1 MRVGILGAGRWGQAL
16 GRLAIAAGNKPLL
29 AYRERRPPHILPSTP
44 HAEEVSETCELLI
57 VATSAAQVRSAIGL
71 AKPTG
76 HNRVVVAGRGV
87 DPQSGEWLT
96 DVVLDSCDSL
106 RVGALA
112 GPAPVDEILN
122 GGLCAGVVASAYDE
136 VRQLTTAALHSSRY
150 RVYESTD
157 LAGVQVAGAAV
168 PVLAML
174 VGLAT
179 RLGGAG
185 VGLHAL
191 VVARGIEEMA
201 RLTRALGGKG
211 ATMAGLA
218 GLGDLV
224 AVQGVASHPYHQA
237 GANLAAPDSARSD
250 ALGAG
255 PLHLARA
262 LLSQAARVQVE
273 LPLTE
278 ALVAIAAGKI
288 DPLEAVGN
296 LMTRDAVSETN

>member
-16 GRLAIAAGNKPLL
+16 GRLAKAAGNQPLL
-29 AYRERRPPHILPSTP
+29 AYRERRPPHILPSTRD
-44 HAEEVSETCELLI
+44 AEEVSATCELLL
-57 VATSAAQVRSAIGL
+57 VATSAAEVRSAIRL
-71 AKPTG
+71 AKPGG

-87 DPQSGEWLT
+87 DPASGQWLT
-96 DVVLDSCDSL
+96 DVVLDSSEAL

-122 GGLCAGVVASAYDE
+122 GGLCAGVVASSFDE
-136 VRQLTTAALHSSRY
+136 VRQLTTRALHSSRY

-157 LAGVQVAGAAV
+157 VAGVQVAGAAV

-201 RLTRALGGKG
+201 RLTRALGGKQ
-211 ATMAGLA
+211 ATIAGLA

-224 AVQGVASHPYHQA
+224 AVQGVPSHPYHQA
-237 GANLAAPDSARSD
+237 GANLAAPSEARSTGLSE
-250 ALGAG
+250 A
-255 PLHLARA
+255 PLMLARA
-262 LLSQAARVQVE
+262 LLEQARQVDVE
-273 LPLTE
+273 LPLTA
-278 ALVAIAAGKI
+278 ALVAIADGGV
-288 DPLEAVGN
+288 DPLDAVGG
-296 LMTRDAVSETN
+296 LMGRQAVPETD